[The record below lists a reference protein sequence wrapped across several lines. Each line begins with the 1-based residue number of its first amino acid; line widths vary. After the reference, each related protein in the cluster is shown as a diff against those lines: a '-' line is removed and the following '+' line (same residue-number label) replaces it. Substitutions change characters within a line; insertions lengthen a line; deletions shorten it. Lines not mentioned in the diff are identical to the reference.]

1 MFRTSLRDRASPLL
15 ALRQLKGGVQE
26 LQRAVE
32 AALADLPC
40 SNPTSGT
47 PAALSPTLKALLA
60 DAARD
65 GRMGCEE
72 LCALLLK
79 DPVIS
84 PLLTAAGLDGV
95 AIGDVNIV
103 DEDYLRRYCKD
114 LTEEARIDRLD
125 PVLGRDAELQ
135 SMIRILC
142 RRRKNNPL
150 LVGDPGVGKTAIVEG
165 LAQLIASGK
174 APACFGSRLLALDLG
189 ALVGGAKYRG
199 DFEERLKKVLDLC
212 QGEILFIDEV
222 HLLAGAGQ
230 MSGAM
235 DAANLLKPMLAR
247 GEIKCI
253 GATTAEECSKYIE
266 SDAALE
272 RRFQRVAIAEP
283 SVETTIE
290 ILRGLKDKYATFHGV
305 TIQDAALVDA
315 AALSARYVTSRFL
328 PDKAVDLLDE
338 ACSVVKIGLES
349 VPEVLQRLH
358 DKRSRLKTKNAAAL
372 TSELDD
378 LNRQV
383 AALEARWHTE
393 KMMQEEIRQLMQRQ
407 EDTKTRIR
415 RAHMAR
421 NQRLSEELALDALP
435 SIEQRLSELLEKQDA
450 LGGGALSSAVVT
462 TAEIAQVVSSSTGI
476 PVARLSQT
484 EKSRLLNLPNRL
496 GSRIVGQTR
505 AITAIVEA
513 VTRNRAGIARPNK
526 PIGSFLLLGPT
537 GVGKTELCKSIAT
550 ELFGSETKLIR
561 LDMSEYMESHSVS
574 RLVGSPPGYVG
585 HDDGG
590 QLTDAVKR
598 TPYSLVLLD
607 EVEKAHKSVWNLFLQ
622 VLDEGCL
629 TDSKG
634 RTVDFTN
641 CLICF
646 TSNLGASRLEEGLSP
661 SERDEHVTAE
671 VKSFFRPEFVNRLD
685 DIVVFDSLSLEDL
698 KRVALLHMQ
707 QLNERMAERRIK
719 LRISN
724 AALEHIVRAAYQPA
738 FGARPIKRYIEK
750 HLVTDLARM
759 LLSRD
764 LEGQEMICRC
774 KNDALEWMVKG

>member
-1 MFRTSLRDRASPLL
+1 ML
-15 ALRQLKGGVQE
+15 E

-32 AALADLPC
+32 AALANLPR
-40 SNPTSGT
+40 SDAASGS
-47 PAALSPTLKALLA
+47 PAALSSTLKALLA

-65 GRMGCEE
+65 GKMGCEE
-72 LCALLLK
+72 LCSQLLK

-84 PLLTAAGLDGV
+84 PLLAAAGLSGV
-95 AIGDVNIV
+95 AIGDVNTG
-103 DEDYLRRYCKD
+103 DDDYLSRYCQD
-114 LTEEARIDRLD
+114 LTEEARSDRLD

-253 GATTAEECSKYIE
+253 GATTAEECSKYIQ

-272 RRFQRVAIAEP
+272 RRFQTVTIAEP

-305 TIQDAALVDA
+305 TIQDAALIDA
-315 AALSARYVTSRFL
+315 AVLSARFVTSRFL

-349 VPEVLQRLH
+349 MPEALQRLH
-358 DKRSRLKTKNAAAL
+358 DKRSRLKTKNAADL

-383 AALEARWHTE
+383 AALEARWHSE

-415 RAHMAR
+415 QARIAR
-421 NQRLSEELALDALP
+421 NQRLSEELTLDALP

-462 TAEIAQVVSSSTGI
+462 TADVAQVVSSSTGI

-505 AITAIVEA
+505 AIAAIAEA

-550 ELFGSETKLIR
+550 ELFGSVTKLIR

-607 EVEKAHKSVWNLFLQ
+607 EVEKAHKSLWNLFLQ

-634 RTVDFTN
+634 RMVDFTN

-646 TSNLGASRLEEGLSP
+646 TSNLGAGRLEEGLSVA
-661 SERDEHVTAE
+661 EREAYVTAE

-685 DIVVFDSLSLEDL
+685 DIVVFDSLGLDDL
-698 KRVALLHMQ
+698 KKVALLHMQ
-707 QLNERMAERRIK
+707 QLNDRMAERRIK

-724 AALEHIVRAAYQPA
+724 AALEHIVKAAYQPA

-759 LLSRD
+759 LLAGD

-774 KNDALEWMVKG
+774 KNDALEWMVRG